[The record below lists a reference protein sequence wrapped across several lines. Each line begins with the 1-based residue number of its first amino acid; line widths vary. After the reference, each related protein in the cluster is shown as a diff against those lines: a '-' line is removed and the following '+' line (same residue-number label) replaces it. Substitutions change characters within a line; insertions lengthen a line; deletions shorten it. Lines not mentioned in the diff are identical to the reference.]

1 MRLVE
6 VGVRWAGHPHSS
18 KKKRKNK
25 NSHLRKKLG
34 INDKSKSKNGGG
46 YSSSSPSQPASL
58 SNINEAK
65 DIIPHS
71 IQFITPPDLKPS
83 SNHKNGIREVLI
95 REEDAVTRSMTT
107 LLSDTTTCS
116 SPNWF
121 SMADFDLYP
130 PNLMQFLDFLSD
142 GL

>member
-1 MRLVE
+1 MPGRTDNQV
-6 VGVRWAGHPHSS
+6 
-18 KKKRKNK
+18 KNHW
-25 NSHLRKKLG
+25 NTHLRKKLG
-34 INDKSKSKNGGG
+34 INNKSKSKNGRGSS
-46 YSSSSPSQPASL
+46 SSSSPLQPASL

-71 IQFITPPDLKPS
+71 IQFITPPDPKPS
-83 SNHKNGIREVLI
+83 SNHKNGIQEVLI

-107 LLSDTTTCS
+107 LLSDTTTCF

-121 SMADFDLYP
+121 SMADFDLFP